1 MVIRSRTGWDKVLE
15 IDFFNVKR
23 KENQI
28 IKVKV
33 KMDASKI
40 IKSSLKIMRPDRKPM
55 QVNFKYEKMGNFGT

>member
-1 MVIRSRTGWDKVLE
+1 MLE